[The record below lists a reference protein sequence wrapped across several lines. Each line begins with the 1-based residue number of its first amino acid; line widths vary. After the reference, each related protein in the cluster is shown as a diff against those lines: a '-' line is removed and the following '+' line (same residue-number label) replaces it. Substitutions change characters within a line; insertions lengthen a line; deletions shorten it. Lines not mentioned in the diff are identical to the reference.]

1 MTEKDEI
8 KAWLKSHHMSREE
21 FGKRVGVSKSSVD
34 NWLAGVSPIPA
45 TRLTLIRE
53 LMAEGRKGIRPAPPA
68 NIDTIKV
75 INILL
80 TPEEEAFVMEAVE
93 HLGTTPIEFAR
104 QAILDEA
111 EAINRQTEEETGE
124 KSAAP
129 A

>member
-1 MTEKDEI
+1 MTRQEFAERLGVAKGTVDIWLSGARPIGEAKLKAI
-8 KAWLKSHHMSREE
+8 KIIMEQSR
-21 FGKRVGVSKSSVD
+21 
-34 NWLAGVSPIPA
+34 A
-45 TRLTLIRE
+45 
-53 LMAEGRKGIRPAPPA
+53 GIRPAPPA

>member
-1 MTEKDEI
+1 MNIEEI
-8 KAWLKSHHMSREE
+8 KAWLKRSRMTRQE
-21 FGKRVGVSKSSVD
+21 FAERLGVAKGTVD
-34 NWLAGVSPIPA
+34 IWLSGARPIGEA
-45 TRLTLIRE
+45 KLKAIKIIMEQSR
-53 LMAEGRKGIRPAPPA
+53 AGIRPAPPA

-104 QAILDEA
+104 LAILDEA